1 MFSFHLRC
9 RFFSLICTVFASII
23 SSIWFLWWIF
33 LPFSI
38 FSSSTLSIVCIFQ
51 FLFHSCYATW
61 LIQCRRH
68 INNAHHFTSFLSLS
82 HAMSRDSWKSI
93 NIVSDPR
100 INIRQAFQRR
110 KSNSNI
116 FYLMLKL
123 ILNFRKMILCIPYK
137 VAYTTR
143 VYALNILYV
152 YMVEKQIIK

>member
-93 NIVSDPR
+93 NIVSDPGS
-100 INIRQAFQRR
+100 ISDKHSKGENQIQ
-110 KSNSNI
+110 I
-116 FYLMLKL
+116 FSIWCWNWFSTFEKWFFAYHIKWH
-123 ILNFRKMILCIPYK
+123 ILLVCMHWIY
-137 VAYTTR
+137 
-143 VYALNILYV
+143 
-152 YMVEKQIIK
+152 YMYIWWKNK